1 MTTFYGLP
9 GAEAFWHWTTLVH
22 FLLVALAGGTAFYTA
37 ILGIRRP
44 DAVRGLAWLA
54 LAFIVLDLFMLWAES
69 PARFRF
75 SHVWLFLSFEP
86 ASAIWWGAWGLA
98 TSALML
104 LLLAMGLGPAR
115 LWAGLLALSSS
126 VVLAYPGYALAA
138 NAARPLWDHLLLA
151 FFPASGLLLALA
163 VLVWLRP
170 AEEAAPWLQVAALA
184 SLALAALYPV
194 ALASGGADA
203 RLALVLWLRG
213 WGWFLLGGGL
223 LFLAAFLAR
232 RAPALAGGCAL
243 AGAFVLRSWI
253 VEQGQHSLFV
263 HGF

>member
-37 ILGIRRP
+37 VLGLRRP
-44 DAVRGLAWLA
+44 DEARRLAWWA
-54 LAFIVLDLFMLWAES
+54 LGFIVLDLLILWAES
-69 PARFRF
+69 PARWRF

-104 LLLAMGLGPAR
+104 LLLALGLGPAR
-115 LWAGLLALSSS
+115 FWSGVLALSSA

-151 FFPASGLLLALA
+151 LFPTSGLLVALA
-163 VLVWLRP
+163 VVVWLRP
-170 AEEAAPWLQVAALA
+170 REEAAPWLQVAALA
-184 SLALAALYPV
+184 SLGLTVLYPV
-194 ALASGGADA
+194 ALMSGGADA
-203 RLALVLWLRG
+203 RAAFALWLRD
-213 WGWFLLGGGL
+213 WGVFLLGGAL

-232 RAPALAGGCAL
+232 RAPGLASLCAV
-243 AGAFVLRSWI
+243 AGAFVIRSWI
-253 VEQGQHSLFV
+253 VEAGQHSLFM